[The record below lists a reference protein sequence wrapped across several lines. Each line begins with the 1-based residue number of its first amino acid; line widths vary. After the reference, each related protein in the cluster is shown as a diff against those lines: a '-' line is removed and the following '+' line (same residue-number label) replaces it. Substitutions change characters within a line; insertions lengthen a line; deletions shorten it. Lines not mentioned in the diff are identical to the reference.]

1 MGVVARKK
9 SFFVMEIYTVD
20 IATRS
25 VTTQCVWLKN
35 LLMEMMRN
43 IYWREEKGRSS
54 KTGPEE
60 HKLAVICVYADI

>member
-1 MGVVARKK
+1 
-9 SFFVMEIYTVD
+9 MEIYTDD

-43 IYWREEKGRSS
+43 IYWREEKRE
-54 KTGPEE
+54 KQ
-60 HKLAVICVYADI
+60 